1 MAFVL
6 RVAKMM
12 WLWLAGGF
20 ALLRHTRGFQTIR
33 WFHVKALNISLV
45 NATQIQGEETL
56 RWDDC
61 GAIPCRFFNL
71 RGKATNNELWQD
83 RNKRQTQF
91 NERNFKCLHAWYRKG
106 RLSALSV
113 QWLEAKLP
121 SQRWNA
127 EQPAVQNEFWLQSFS
142 SIFGKSVYF
151 LLFLTFCTR
160 VTSITV
166 VTV

>member
-91 NERNFKCLHAWYRKG
+91 NERNFKW
-106 RLSALSV
+106 SACVISEGAPLRVVRSMT
-113 QWLEAKLP
+113 W
-121 SQRWNA
+121 SQTPISTLKRRTA
-127 EQPAVQNEFWLQSFS
+127 GS
-142 SIFGKSVYF
+142 SKWILTPIFLVYF
-151 LLFLTFCTR
+151 REVRLFLAISCYFSLFSL
-160 VTSITV
+160 V
-166 VTV
+166 